1 MVKQPI
7 TLSTPIRALQHAVDQ
22 MAAHLEERGLVFLQF
37 QDGDE
42 EQWCD
47 AFLKTGQ
54 SLGLLIE
61 HNPGKRDYS
70 WAIKKKCEDPTQATF
85 SQHAG
90 EAYYHTDAQYRNQ
103 PDQYMG
109 LLCIK
114 PAECGGGINSFLD
127 FQLIKAE
134 MEKSEDGRKWL
145 DLAQSVLFP
154 FLIPKEFRIDD
165 QAYLLKPIIMNGG
178 GLRFRL
184 DTMLNGLK
192 LYPEYLTETRIWIVE
207 TFRSFLDQRHTTAL
221 KAKLATGSMVF
232 LDNHRWLHAR
242 SAFSDP
248 TRHLKRIRLDRFN

>member
-7 TLSTPIRALQHAVDQ
+7 TIFTPASNLQHTVDRMAV
-22 MAAHLEERGLVFLQF
+22 HLEKKGLVFIQF
-37 QDGDE
+37 QDGDVA
-42 EQWCD
+42 QWCD
-47 AFLKTGQ
+47 AFLKMGQ
-54 SLGLLIE
+54 SLGHLIE
-61 HNPGKRDYS
+61 HNPGQGDYL
-70 WAIKKKCEDPTQATF
+70 WAIKKQCEDTTQSTF
-85 SQHAG
+85 SKHAG

-114 PAECGGGINSFLD
+114 PADCGGGINSFLD
-127 FQLIKAE
+127 FQVIKAQ
-134 MEKSEDGRKWL
+134 MEKSKIGRKWL
-145 DLAQSVLFP
+145 DLAQSELFP
-154 FLIPKEFRIDD
+154 FLIPREFRIGD
-165 QAYLLKPIIMNGG
+165 QAYLLKPILMNGG

-207 TFRSFLDQRHTTAL
+207 TFRSFLDQRHATAL
-221 KAKLATGSMVF
+221 KVKLVTGSTVF

-248 TRHLKRIRLDRFN
+248 NRHLKRIRLDRFN